1 MKTKIV
7 ATIGPASSSY
17 ETLKTMA
24 ASGMDVCRLN
34 FSHGE
39 YADHKQVINNINL
52 LNQETGSYVALLAD
66 LQGPKIRLGDFEE
79 ESVVLNAGERIYFVC
94 EEVLGNKERI
104 GIRYDS
110 FARDVN
116 PGDQVLVDDGKIALK
131 VIESDGHNS
140 VLLEAQSLSR
150 LLPRKGVN
158 LPDTKISLPS
168 LTEKDLKDLQF
179 MLDQG
184 LQWVALSFVRSASD
198 INSLRE
204 IIDAHPGKEKP
215 GIIAKIEKPQALT
228 EIEAII
234 DAADGIMIARGDLGV
249 EIPMEQVPMIQKK
262 ITRLCQKKG
271 KPVIVA
277 TQMMEAMITSIRPT
291 RAEVS
296 DVANSVL
303 DGADALMLSGETSVG
318 NYPIQTVQTMQQI
331 INQIEDY
338 DGIYYRHTK
347 PENTDNPRFVSD
359 SVLFAA
365 SNMAQS
371 TVAKAIIVVTHSGY
385 SATQLAGH
393 RPKAKLFVFSGSD
406 FILKKINL
414 LWGVNGFYDHSL
426 EDAEKLI
433 EHLNKKLKTAG
444 LLKSGDEVIHVLSTP
459 VWSHGHSNT
468 VRLGSVE

>member
-1 MKTKIV
+1 MKTKII

-17 ETLKTMA
+17 KTLKTMA

-34 FSHGE
+34 FSHGN
-39 YADHKQVINNINL
+39 YTDHQEVISNVNR
-52 LNQETGSYVALLAD
+52 LNQETGNYVALLAD

-79 ESVVLNAGERIYFVC
+79 EAVVLKAGEQIRFVC
-94 EEVLGNKERI
+94 EEVLGNKKRI
-104 GIRYDS
+104 SIRYDS
-110 FARDVN
+110 FARDVK

-131 VIESDGHNS
+131 VIESDGVGS
-140 VLLEAQSLSR
+140 VLLEAQSNAR

-158 LPDTKISLPS
+158 LPDTIISLPS
-168 LTEKDLKDLQF
+168 LTPKDLSDLQF
-179 MLDQG
+179 MLDKG
-184 LQWVALSFVRSASD
+184 VQWIALSFVRSAND

-204 IIDAHPGKEKP
+204 IINAHPAKDKP
-215 GIIAKIEKPQALT
+215 GIIAKIEKPQAL
-228 EIEAII
+228 ENIDAIV
-234 DAADGIMIARGDLGV
+234 DAADGVMIARGDLGV

-262 ITRLCQKKG
+262 ITALCQQKG

-277 TQMMEAMITSIRPT
+277 TQMMEAMMTSIRPT

-318 NYPIQTVQTMQQI
+318 NYPIETVQTMQQI

-347 PENTDNPRFVSD
+347 PKNADNPRFVSD

-371 TVAKAIIVVTHSGY
+371 TSAKAIILVTHSGY
-385 SATQLAGH
+385 SATKLAAH
-393 RPKAKLFVFSGSD
+393 RPKAKLFVFSGND

-426 EDAEKLI
+426 EDTDKLM
-433 EHLNKKLKTAG
+433 EHLNEKLKTAG
-444 LLKSGDEVIHVLSTP
+444 LLKSGDELIHVLSTP